1 MGEPEVVAQE
11 RNPRRHGHT
20 VEMNASVDDLDAL
33 SGYPGRGIVV
43 HRAPDDELHWVYFLT
58 GRSPSSQA
66 RRFVRRP
73 GALAVAPT
81 DADAQFDEL
90 RHYLCATGVDGTHQ
104 IVVGN
109 GDHVATIT
117 QLLAEGAGL
126 ATAADEL
133 APEPD
138 PPINT
143 PRIAAVLAPNQ
154 VELVIV
160 RDVGGQP
167 DRVIQPVELEVG
179 EAVLLCT
186 YAGDVAEPLASAPV
200 SRFQAP
206 RGTPLSTLI
215 WDALHP
221 SLRVILAAGTARS
234 AEPDLLIP

>member
-1 MGEPEVVAQE
+1 MDATDG
-11 RNPRRHGHT
+11 
-20 VEMNASVDDLDAL
+20 DLQAL

-43 HRAPDDELHWVYFLT
+43 HRDDDDELHWVYFLT

-81 DADAQFDEL
+81 DADAEFDEL
-90 RHYLCATGVDGTHQ
+90 RHYLCTTGVDGTDQ

-109 GDHVATIT
+109 GDHVASIA
-117 QLLAEGAGL
+117 QVLAEGGDL
-126 ATAADEL
+126 ATAAAEL
-133 APEPD
+133 VPEPD

-143 PRIAAVLAPNQ
+143 PRIAAVLAPSSAR
-154 VELVIV
+154 LVIV

-167 DRVIQPVELEVG
+167 DRVVQPVALDPG

-186 YAGDVAEPLASAPV
+186 YTGDVAEPVAAAPV
-200 SRFQAP
+200 SRFVAP
-206 RGTPLSTLI
+206 RETELAALI
-215 WDALHP
+215 WDGLHP

-234 AEPDLLIP
+234 AEPTRLIPDA